1 MKEPEV
7 NLLLETYILTDE
19 YFDTN
24 QLNYNASYY
33 EDVGGGG
40 GIAGD

>member
-40 GIAGD
+40 IAGD